1 MMSPKDA
8 IKELEKGTLTNL
20 TSKAIRT
27 AILALEKQDPK
38 VVQKGVVKVGDTVH
52 HYIFACPICHT
63 EFEGSWR
70 YCPVCGQK
78 LKWEE

>member
-8 IKELEKGTLTNL
+8 IKNL
-20 TSKAIRT
+20 KILDRESEAIST

-38 VVQKGVVKVGDTVH
+38 VVVKGVVKAGDKIH
-52 HYIFACPICHT
+52 HYTFACPMCHT

>member
-1 MMSPKDA
+1 MMSPSDA
-8 IKELEKGTLTNL
+8 IKELEAGVLSSNTKD
-20 TSKAIRT
+20 AITT
-27 AILALEKQDPK
+27 AILALEKQVPK
-38 VVQKGVVKVGDTVH
+38 VVQKGMVKVGDKVH

>member
-8 IKELEKGTLTNL
+8 IKELENGVLTKL
-20 TSKAIRT
+20 TPKAIGT
-27 AILALEKQDPK
+27 AILALEKQVPK
-38 VVQKGVVKVGDTVH
+38 VVQKGMIKVGGEFH
-52 HYIFACPICHT
+52 HYIFTCPICHT

-70 YCPVCGQK
+70 YCPICGQK